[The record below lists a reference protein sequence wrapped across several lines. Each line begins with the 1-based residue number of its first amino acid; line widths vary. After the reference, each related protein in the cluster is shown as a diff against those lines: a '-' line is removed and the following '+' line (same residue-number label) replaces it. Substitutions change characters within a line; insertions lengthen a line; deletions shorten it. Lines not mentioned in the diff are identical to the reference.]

1 MRRATEN
8 DLEALSDIIARSRS
22 GLPNERTFH
31 PEELRHYIFKDPD
44 YDPESCVLL
53 LAEGCPVAY
62 GGVIVERMRIAEG
75 KGDAILD
82 IEVVPESRDGLVED
96 GLISWGRDLMRSK
109 GIRTARLRV
118 EGANNWKLGVAR
130 EHAFEERY
138 RVFDLARHGTEALPA
153 MSPVSGISLER
164 QMLRDCSDEEVAWM
178 NDLLNATFMDH
189 FNSVPHTPDRLISM
203 RDLGRDEY
211 LVTLATGEDGPA
223 GICLTELSSEYNR
236 QTGSRSGWVMML
248 GVMPKKR
255 GAGIGRLLLTDGMN
269 WLLEK
274 GMDSLNISVIAKNE
288 KAMSLY
294 TSLGFMKEQ
303 EAIWFERPTS

>member
-1 MRRATEN
+1 MEV
-8 DLEALSDIIARSRS
+8 LSDIIARSRS

-44 YDPESCVLL
+44 YDPESCVFL
-53 LAEGCPVAY
+53 LADGRPVAY

-75 KGDAILD
+75 MSDAILD
-82 IEVVPESRDGLVED
+82 LEVAPEARDGRVEEKLVRW
-96 GLISWGRDLMRSK
+96 GLDLMKSK
-109 GIRTARLRV
+109 GIATARLRI
-118 EGANNWKLGVAR
+118 EGANKWKLGVAKD
-130 EHAFEERY
+130 HAFEERY

-153 MSPVSGISLER
+153 TSPVSGIRLER
-164 QMLRDCSDEEVAWM
+164 QMLKNCSDEEVVWM

-203 RDLGRDEY
+203 RDIGRDEY
-211 LVTLATGEDGPA
+211 LVTLAMGEEGPA
-223 GICLTELSSEYNR
+223 GICLTELSSEFNR
-236 QTGSRSGWVMML
+236 QTGSRAGWVMML
-248 GVMPKKR
+248 GVMPDRR

-288 KAMSLY
+288 QAMSLY
-294 TSLGFMKEQ
+294 TSLGFREDQ
-303 EAIWFERPTS
+303 EAIWHERPTS